1 MLLRLTALLAVV
13 LAAAACS
20 SSSGSSAPASGQG
33 PPTASTLPASGTV
46 KLSDGKIYTV
56 AAPGETLHLD
66 NLTLHINKVGWNRH
80 IDAPVTPPG
89 TRTYAVF
96 SVDVSNGT
104 KTTQSIQATQIWLR
118 NTLNHTYLASVA
130 AKVPDPLIGQR
141 IQPGQKVTGDLVF
154 ALPGHMQGGLLV
166 YRFGD
171 QPATATHV
179 GIARYS

>member
-56 AAPGETLHLD
+56 AAPGETLRLD

-104 KTTQSIQATQIWLR
+104 KTAQSIQATQIWLR
-118 NTLNHTYLASVA
+118 NTLNHTYLASAA